1 MGQKQVP
8 PTHLAERA
16 VAPDG
21 KPIEPSEAR
30 KDLDRAICLRAATV
44 TLPQQLTSRAKPLA
58 SSETPPTRSR
68 FAHVPHSR
76 YDLGRHKAR
85 ELVAIVE
92 LHHVPPPIYLSH
104 NTNYG

>member
-8 PTHLAERA
+8 PTNLAERT

-21 KPIEPSEAR
+21 KPMEPSEAHE
-30 KDLDRAICLRAATV
+30 DLGGAIYLRAATV

-58 SSETPPTRSR
+58 SSDTPPTRSR

-76 YDLGRHKAR
+76 YDLGRHRAKQ
-85 ELVAIVE
+85 LVTIVE
-92 LHHVPPPIYLSH
+92 LHHVPPLIYLSH
-104 NTNYG
+104 NTKYG